1 MRKEIPNEKG
11 EKVRLLVLLFLFF
24 GVGFLGYVFFNVGV
38 GVVTVERK

>member
-24 GVGFLGYVFFNVGV
+24 GVGFLGYVVFLMSVLGL
-38 GVVTVERK
+38 